1 MIEMKFSKNGGEN
14 VELTITAKVKISPNE
29 EQKKLLF
36 QTLQTVKAGCNFV
49 SEQVYQRKVLSR
61 AKLINMTY
69 QTLRSQYSLRSQMSQ
84 SIAIAVL
91 ARYKSAKSN
100 GYDWSYVRFKKSEYD
115 LVFNRDYSI
124 RPNQIFSV
132 NTLEG
137 RVSIPYET
145 KGMEHFLDGTWRF
158 GTAKL
163 IYKKRKYFLHIPI
176 TKEIP
181 DVDWKEIKN
190 ILGVDFGLNFLA
202 VSYHSQDATTFFSG
216 RLIKDKRGEYKRV
229 RKSLQKKQT
238 PAARRRLKAIGS
250 RENRWM
256 TDVNHQVSKALVK
269 QAGENSLIVLEELA
283 GIRSA
288 TEKVRKRDRWYT
300 VGWAF
305 YQLRQMIEYKAKRN
319 QSTVIAVDPAYTS
332 QTCPK
337 CGHTEKENRNKKKH
351 LFQCKTCGYTSN
363 DDRIGAMNLHQK
375 GMEYLMAGTTSA

>member
-1 MIEMKFSKNGGEN
+1 M
-14 VELTITAKVKISPNE
+14 ELTITAKVKISPNE
-29 EQKKLLF
+29 EQKKLLLE
-36 QTLQTVKAGCNFV
+36 TLQAVKVGCNFV
-49 SEQVYQRKVLSR
+49 SEQVYQSKVLTR

-69 QTLRSQYSLRSQMSQ
+69 ETLRSHYSLRSQMSQ
-84 SIAIAVL
+84 SIAIAVI
-91 ARYKSAKSN
+91 AKYKSAKSN
-100 GYDWSYVRFKKSEYD
+100 DHNWSLVRFKKPEYD

-124 RPNQIFSV
+124 RPNKIFSV

-137 RVSIPYET
+137 RVQIPYET
-145 KGMEHFLDGTWRF
+145 KGMEHFFDGTWRF

-163 IYKKRKYFLHIPI
+163 VYKKQKYFLHIPM

-181 DVDWKEIKN
+181 DADLKEVKN
-190 ILGVDFGLNFLA
+190 ILGVDVGLNFLA
-202 VSYHSQDATTFFSG
+202 VTFNSQDTTTFFKG
-216 RLIKDKRGEYKRV
+216 RHRKDKRGQYKRV
-229 RKSLQKKQT
+229 RKSLQQKQT
-238 PAARRRLKAIGS
+238 PSARRRLRAIGS

-256 TDVNHQVSKALVK
+256 TDVNHQVSKALVEH
-269 QAGENSLIVLEELA
+269 AGKNSLIVLEELE

-337 CGHTEKENRNKKKH
+337 CGHTEKANRNKKKH
-351 LFQCKTCGYTSN
+351 IFHCKTCGYISN
-363 DDRIGAMNLHQK
+363 DDRIGAMNLHRK
-375 GMEYLMAGTTSA
+375 GMEYLVAVTTSA